1 MKVNILSNYIEKNQ
15 GDTFLNL
22 NLVFIIKIL
31 Q

>member
-1 MKVNILSNYIEKNQ
+1 MKVNISSDYIEKNQ

-22 NLVFIIKIL
+22 NLVFIIKIF

>member
-22 NLVFIIKIL
+22 NLVFVIKIF